1 MAKKKAVK
9 NRTKKPTVKAKAKI
23 SAKAKAPAKKAKA
36 PAKAKAPVKAVKKV
50 SLVSALQAGAA
61 APELQIPSDSGQ
73 VITLKQFRGKT
84 VVLYFYPKDDTPG
97 CTQESCDF
105 RDNLRRLESEGA
117 VVLGISKDS
126 VESHQ
131 KFKGKFALPFPLL
144 SDESGRVC
152 EAYGVWKEK
161 SMYGRTYMGI
171 ERSTF
176 VIDGSGKLARIYP
189 KVSVKG
195 HVDQVIQDIR
205 ALKEL

>member
-9 NRTKKPTVKAKAKI
+9 KAPVKARVKASAKKAKG
-23 SAKAKAPAKKAKA
+23 AVKKAKA
-36 PAKAKAPVKAVKKV
+36 PVQSVKKV
-50 SLVSALQAGAA
+50 TLGTALQAGSA

-105 RDNLRRLESEGA
+105 RDNLGRLESEGA

-144 SDESGRVC
+144 SDETGKVC